1 MSAFQ
6 FATGANESGTC
17 SSHSDYASLSSKTY
31 QEKIMGKLTVCCCY
45 CDAAGFLFG
54 CLHEWRED
62 QQSCKRC
69 AAIFTTASYLERCS
83 AA

>member
-1 MSAFQ
+1 
-6 FATGANESGTC
+6 
-17 SSHSDYASLSSKTY
+17 
-31 QEKIMGKLTVCCCY
+31 MGKLTMCCCY

-69 AAIFTTASYLERCS
+69 AAIFTTASYLERRS
-83 AA
+83 APEACTVMLAHLVNLIKGHQLGLAHF